1 LENIRE
7 GVLVNLGF
15 LPAEFRHPFTRRYM
29 LSMNQYVEVQG
40 IVTKNRNLQKGL
52 FSRKEGNVQDE
63 QRFALGN
70 FDLKTLAKYS
80 SLSNS
85 KNISEAVIER
95 VDVNVTDLDEK
106 DPMEY
111 NVDLNATQQ
120 IPFGKVQFIFYLI

>member
-1 LENIRE
+1 
-7 GVLVNLGF
+7 
-15 LPAEFRHPFTRRYM
+15 
-29 LSMNQYVEVQG
+29 MNQYVEVQG